1 MPGLF
6 SLIHFAICSFNDGT
20 FYYDHILCLLAIA
33 FTLKS
38 DAIIH
43 EQHISKPKKIEYEQV
58 FEMRP
63 SHDGGTQGKSPLP
76 YYMDDEGDIANE
88 FYEEI
93 NKKLVKIS
101 ESKLKQI

>member
-1 MPGLF
+1 M
-6 SLIHFAICSFNDGT
+6 IHFAVCSLNDER
-20 FYYDHILCLLAIA
+20 FYYDHILCLFVIA
-33 FTLKS
+33 FTLKP
-38 DAIIH
+38 DTIIH
-43 EQHISKPKKIEYEQV
+43 EQHIPKSKPKKIEYEQV

-63 SHDGGTQGKSPLP
+63 SLDGGMQGKSPLP

-88 FYEEI
+88 FYEEV